1 MSFGVG
7 IIGAGWWAGEHALA
21 LKQTNELHLV
31 GFSSRSREKLGEF
44 QRRHGGDRY
53 EDYRR
58 LINRSD
64 VDVVVIA
71 TPHHTHAELAIEAL
85 QAGKHVLLEKPMAC
99 SYAECVAVSEAVRA
113 AKGMFML
120 GLTHHF
126 ISAMMRAKEI
136 VESGSLGPIVTGFC
150 GFAQTWGQARGRP
163 SFYRDR
169 RTGGGVWLT
178 LGVHIID
185 RLLWLIGTDVV
196 SAHGAIRQRFH
207 GIDEQWADDSGVAL
221 IKFSSGA
228 AASLVVDGY
237 KTGPPWSQMRIV
249 GERAVLRLEGQN
261 LSISEGEI
269 WRSVPCEEQN
279 PMVGEWNAFALAL
292 RDGTSPP
299 ISLDYAMKV
308 MEVLFEVEGLGE
320 PT

>member
-21 LKQTNELHLV
+21 LTQTNELHLV
-31 GFSSRSREKLGEF
+31 GFSSRSREKVSEF
-44 QRRHGGDRY
+44 QKLYGGDGY

-58 LINRSD
+58 LLDRSD

-71 TPHHTHAELAIEAL
+71 TPHHTHAALAIEAL

-99 SYAECVAVSEAVRA
+99 SYAECIAVAEAVRT

-126 ISAMMRAKEI
+126 VRAMMRAKEV
-136 VESGSLGPIVTGFC
+136 VESGALGPIVTGFC
-150 GFAQTWGQARGRP
+150 GFGQTWGQARGRP
-163 SFYRDR
+163 GFYRDR
-169 RTGGGVWLT
+169 RKGGGVWLT
-178 LGVHIID
+178 LGVHFVD

-196 SAHGAIRQRFH
+196 SAHGVVRQRFH
-207 GIDEQWADDSGVAL
+207 GIDEQLADDSGVAL
-221 IKFSSGA
+221 MEFSSGA
-228 AASLVVDGY
+228 VASMVVDGY
-237 KTGPPWSQMRIV
+237 KAGPPWAEMRIV

-261 LSISEGEI
+261 LSVSEGEI
-269 WRSVPCEEQN
+269 WRSVPVEEQN
-279 PMVGEWNAFALAL
+279 PMVGEWNALALSL
-292 RDGTSPP
+292 RDGTAPP

-308 MEVLFEVEGLGE
+308 MEILFEIEGLAE
-320 PT
+320 ST